1 MPRLKAVFKDG
12 LSRGTAP
19 CASRGHGGADVLVCR
34 AGGVEPFR
42 GKAGSVSFYGLTHQ
56 LVEEAKLE
64 TAPFEKDKGS
74 YLWLLAP
81 AALISSLILPQFF
94 LGNAVE
100 ASLKNETVV
109 GIV

>member
-1 MPRLKAVFKDG
+1 MPRLKEVLKDG
-12 LSRGTAP
+12 LGRGATLCVSRG
-19 CASRGHGGADVLVCR
+19 RGAGLVVCR

-42 GKAGSVSFYGLTHQ
+42 GKSGSVSFHGLTHQ

-64 TAPFEKDKGS
+64 SAPFEKDKGS

-100 ASLKNETVV
+100 AYLKNETLKS
-109 GIV
+109 